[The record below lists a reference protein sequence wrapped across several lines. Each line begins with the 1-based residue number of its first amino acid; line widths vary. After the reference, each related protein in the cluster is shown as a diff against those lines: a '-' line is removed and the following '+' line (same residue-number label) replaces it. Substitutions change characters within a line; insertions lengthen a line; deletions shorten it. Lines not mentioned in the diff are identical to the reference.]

1 MSRRVPYPDDD
12 AIPVIVPRNDR
23 ALVPVSAERLRRLR
37 EHLSR
42 TLASMRPNEPAAK
55 VRNGPKGFHARVANA
70 ACSLCR
76 GWCCR
81 GGGDDGYLDEGT
93 LARMVS
99 DAIGP
104 AEVIDVY
111 VERVPDL
118 GYENSCIFH
127 GAQGCT
133 LDRSMRSD
141 VCNAYFCEGLHA
153 FISSTEQPGPTVVIS
168 GELTQM
174 RLSPVLVPRRR

>member
-12 AIPVIVPRNDR
+12 AVPVIVPRNDR
-23 ALVPVSAERLRRLR
+23 ALVPVSAERIQRLR

-42 TLASMRPNEPAAK
+42 TLASMRPNEPAAE
-55 VRNGPKGFHARVANA
+55 VRNGPEGFHARVANA

-93 LARMVS
+93 LARMAS
-99 DAIGP
+99 DAMRP
-104 AEVIDVY
+104 AEVIEVY

-118 GYENSCIFH
+118 GCENSCIFH
-127 GAQGCT
+127 GARGCT

-153 FISSTEQPGPTVVIS
+153 FISSTERAGPTVVIS

-174 RLSPVLVPRRR
+174 RLSPVLVPR